1 MKKFTL
7 FMLAACAWFTASTSA
22 MADSTEPTVAESPT
36 AASSLTSGYYVVKA
50 HVKST
55 EGYLYH
61 VSSDNNGRPFHIKP
75 TASMG
80 DVLTTLSSNTAY
92 VWYVNTSSDGTF
104 TLQNLN
110 SGDYIPAQNSN
121 NGNMATG
128 VAPHTFA
135 NAAILKPQ
143 TYSTTTP
150 KGGTEKYTALDGGTL
165 LACTNYTEIERQIHC
180 NTDSEHNLSYWASD
194 NFIVDGTGSL
204 TEFAFYAINDAD
216 FTTAEANIQ
225 KGTILAVTETEGS
238 TVTKWAG
245 VSGET
250 YTLHTSTTSTS
261 TETQMG
267 FAYSGS
273 ITTTVTKS
281 VSPTNFTISETNNT
295 FTITSSSSTTNTVT
309 ANSEVFGK
317 YYRIGC
323 ARKSDMSN
331 RLISAEGNTVSTD
344 GVLTGAGSLIRKATT
359 DEDLPQIWQLE
370 QADATKGT
378 VRFKNVNTDGYMSGN
393 CSAIKLNTSSNAG
406 SYTIIAGTGKFSGYD
421 SSTQF
426 ELCDVNGNMLNANGG
441 PNNTNFGAWNDKY
454 DSGSYWEFEEVTT
467 VPVTIDATASYA
479 TVGMPFAVQV
489 PEGVTA
495 YTAESATGGY
505 ITLKEITSKV
515 IPANTGAILY
525 KDGGGDVTL
534 TITTDPNTEVGT
546 NILTAT
552 TAKRT
557 GYTSGD
563 TYVLALNSESKA
575 AFLKS
580 ELTVVPA
587 NKAYIAA
594 SALTE
599 SGSNVLNFNFG
610 GDVTGIHSL
619 DAADGTSAPTAY
631 YDLNGRRVLYPAHGI
646 FVTAKGKKVLVK

>member
-22 MADSTEPTVAESPT
+22 MADTTEPTVATSPT

-61 VSSDNNGRPFHIKP
+61 VSSANAGRPFHIKP
-75 TASMG
+75 TASIG

-92 VWYVNTSSDGTF
+92 VWYVNASGGTF
-104 TLQNLN
+104 TLQNLS

-143 TYSTTTP
+143 TYTT
-150 KGGTEKYTALDGGTL
+150 KNSYTALDGGTL

-180 NTDSEHNLSYWASD
+180 NTDSEHNLSYWGSG
-194 NFIVDGTGSL
+194 NFEVDGTGSL

-216 FTTAEANIQ
+216 FSAVESNIQ
-225 KGTILAVTETEGS
+225 KNTLIEVTETDGS
-238 TVTKWAG
+238 TTTKWAG
-245 VSGET
+245 YAGQTYALHSSVSD
-250 YTLHTSTTSTS
+250 YVNV
-261 TETQMG
+261 G
-267 FAYSGS
+267 FAF
-273 ITTTVTKS
+273 TTTAPSYT
-281 VSPTNFTISETNNT
+281 PTDLTISESNHA
-295 FTITSSSSTTNTVT
+295 FTITAAQYTPV
-309 ANSEVFGK
+309 EGVFSK
-317 YYRIGC
+317 YYRIYSK
-323 ARKSDMSN
+323 A
-331 RLISAEGNTVSTD
+331 TD
-344 GVLTGAGSLIRKATT
+344 GRAPYMSTASILVGTDGLLTESSDATNNRKVRVVEESADLI
-359 DEDLPQIWQLE
+359 PQIWQLVN
-370 QADATKGT
+370 AGNGLVKI
-378 VRFKNVNTDGYMSGN
+378 KNVNNSRYIAYNNTGNYLDMPVDDANAGTFYIKKGTGNYSGYNEETDFELNISGN
-393 CSAIKLNTSSNAG
+393 TVNCGNSSRGNEVTTWNG
-406 SYTIIAGTGKFSGYD
+406 HYD
-421 SSTQF
+421 AP
-426 ELCDVNGNMLNANGG
+426 D
-441 PNNTNFGAWNDKY
+441 NFWQ
-454 DSGSYWEFEEVTT
+454 FEEVTT

-479 TVGMPFAVQV
+479 TVGMPFAVIV

-495 YTAESATGGY
+495 YTAESANGGY

-534 TITTDPNTEVGT
+534 TITTDPNTEIGT

-557 GYTSGD
+557 GYTAGD
-563 TYVLALNSESKA
+563 TYVLALNSENKA

-580 ELTVVPA
+580 NLTVVPA

-594 SALTE
+594 SELTE
-599 SGSNVLNFNFG
+599 SNSNVLNFNFG
-610 GDVTGIHSL
+610 GDVTGISSL
-619 DAADGTSAPTAY
+619 DAVDGTSAPTAY